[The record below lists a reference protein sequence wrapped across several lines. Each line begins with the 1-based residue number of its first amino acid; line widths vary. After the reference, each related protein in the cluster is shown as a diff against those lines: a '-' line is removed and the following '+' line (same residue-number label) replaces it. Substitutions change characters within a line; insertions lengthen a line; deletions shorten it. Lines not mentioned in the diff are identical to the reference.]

1 MDCSLNLLICALS
14 DMASSKLVPWKEFE
28 LNPKI
33 GPVGIGQR
41 KSERKKYNQDRTS
54 CNGFDSTR
62 AHSHSGVEK
71 SLNVYSVCM
80 RSHLLM
86 SML

>member
-1 MDCSLNLLICALS
+1 
-14 DMASSKLVPWKEFE
+14 MASSELVSWKEFE

-33 GPVGIGQR
+33 RPVGIGQR
-41 KSERKKYNQDRTS
+41 KSERKKYNRDRTS

-62 AHSHSGVEK
+62 AHSRSGEEK
-71 SLNVYSVCM
+71 SLNEYIACM

-86 SML
+86 SMGIEEQNI